1 LRTGSGIQFQTPKA
15 LPYSMIAVDLNRDH
29 RPEIIVG
36 YVDAPGAVYFNDGT
50 GKKYQRVPFGD
61 GKGSIYL

>member
-1 LRTGSGIQFQTPKA
+1 
-15 LPYSMIAVDLNRDH
+15 MIAVDLNRDH